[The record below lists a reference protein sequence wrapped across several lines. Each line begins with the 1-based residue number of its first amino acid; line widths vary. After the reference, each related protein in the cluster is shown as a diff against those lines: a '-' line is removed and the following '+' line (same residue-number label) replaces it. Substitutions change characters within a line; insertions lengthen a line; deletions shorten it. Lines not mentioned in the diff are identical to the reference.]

1 MKRMHITTLLSLVLI
16 IVSCRKDAVKNLD
29 SKEGIVYVTDHD
41 SSVNFSNYLSFRIA
55 DSVSVIRDGQLVG
68 REYDSYESGLI
79 TALSQALTQRGFQ
92 LETDHTEQPDI
103 GINITKLVTNQTG
116 VISYY
121 DYWGGYNSYWDP
133 YYWGYGGYDYY
144 FPYAIGT
151 YTFQQA
157 ALSIDMLDLKNPDT
171 AGNKLHSIWTG
182 LVYGSGIFNSNNVNE
197 LVQNLFNQ
205 SPYLQH

>member
-1 MKRMHITTLLSLVLI
+1 MKRIHVILLI
-16 IVSCRKDAVKNLD
+16 FATMAASCRKDAIKNLD

-55 DSVSVIRDGQLVG
+55 DSVSVIRDGQLVS
-68 REYDSYESGLI
+68 RENNSYENGLI
-79 TALSQALTQRGFQ
+79 TSFAQALTQRGFH
-92 LETDHTEQPDI
+92 LETNPAVKPDI

-116 VISYY
+116 VVSYY

-151 YTFQQA
+151 YTFQEA

-171 AGNKLHSIWTG
+171 GGNKLHSVWTG
-182 LVYGSGIFNSNNVNE
+182 LVYGSGIFNSNNISD
-197 LVQNLFNQ
+197 LVQNLFSQ